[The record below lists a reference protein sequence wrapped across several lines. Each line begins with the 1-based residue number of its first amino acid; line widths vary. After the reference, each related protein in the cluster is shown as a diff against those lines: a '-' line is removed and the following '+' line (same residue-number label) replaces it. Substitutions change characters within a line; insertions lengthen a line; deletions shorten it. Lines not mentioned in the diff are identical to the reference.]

1 MNNLAYILGN
11 QRKQLKSSLKQTKE
25 KKLRQSNIH
34 ELKTGK
40 KKTKI
45 KEIKTCSLKSPIQL
59 ITG

>member
-40 KKTKI
+40 KKQ
-45 KEIKTCSLKSPIQL
+45 KSRKSKPVL
-59 ITG
+59 